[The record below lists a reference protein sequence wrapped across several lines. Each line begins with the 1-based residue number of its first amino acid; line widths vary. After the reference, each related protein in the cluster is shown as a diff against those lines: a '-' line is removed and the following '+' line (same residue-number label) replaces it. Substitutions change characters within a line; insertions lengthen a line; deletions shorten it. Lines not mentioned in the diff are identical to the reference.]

1 MVRDWIIKYI
11 LYNRFR
17 LHLVQLLK
25 DDLWPNPLQYY
36 LVPDIEFE
44 CDNAENSD
52 DLEEEEEQFED
63 DDGKST
69 LQAPSSVHL

>member
-1 MVRDWIIKYI
+1 MIFVSY
-11 LYNRFR
+11 FM
-17 LHLVQLLK
+17 QLLK

-52 DLEEEEEQFED
+52 DLEEEEEQFD
-63 DDGKST
+63 DDEGKT
-69 LQAPSSVHL
+69 GKYKRDIKQD